1 MKPKYTL
8 PPLLVSEYSRRLEML
23 TTVSRVTTLGF
34 LSWSQVLLDT
44 PWPTIRRRGIGACP
58 WTFLNSSTT
67 SHSAFSPVWPI
78 RVSARYRWE
87 EIVKKRKRYWLIVNC
102 RLMLQT
108 VILTTIVWV
117 TFLGFLGGSQVLLDA
132 GWSTARGR
140 GIGTGPWAFLNSST
154 TRHATFSPS
163 RPANVTTRHR

>member
-23 TTVSRVTTLGF
+23 TTVSRVITLGF

-44 PWPTIRRRGIGACP
+44 RWPTIRRRGIGACP

-87 EIVKKRKRYWLIVNC
+87 EIVKKRKRIACYWLIVNC
-102 RLMLQT
+102 RPMLQT
-108 VILTTIVWV
+108 VILTTIVY
-117 TFLGFLGGSQVLLDA
+117 LRYIPGFPRRVPGFARRRLVHRQREGDWYRSLSVSELLHH
-132 GWSTARGR
+132 T
-140 GIGTGPWAFLNSST
+140 
-154 TRHATFSPS
+154 S
-163 RPANVTTRHR
+163 RYIQPI

>member
-44 PWPTIRRRGIGACP
+44 RWPTIRRRGIGACP

-87 EIVKKRKRYWLIVNC
+87 EIVKKRKRIACYWLIVNC

-117 TFLGFLGGSQVLLDA
+117 SWVSSAGPRFCSTQVGPPPEGGGLVQVLERFWTPPPHVTLHSAHLDQ
-132 GWSTARGR
+132 
-140 GIGTGPWAFLNSST
+140 LM
-154 TRHATFSPS
+154 
-163 RPANVTTRHR
+163 